1 MNRIKKICEKVF
13 SKFKYDYK
21 CAEDYCDN
29 CTIGAYVE
37 FIKDDNKYRI
47 HFDIDR
53 QTRAVTMSSYK
64 TLNEANLTKEV
75 IACCNMVTG
84 K

>member
-21 CAEDYCDN
+21 CDQDYCDN

-37 FIKDDNKYRI
+37 YIKDGNKYRI

-53 QTRAVTMSSYK
+53 QTRAVTMGNYK
-64 TLNEANLTKEV
+64 TLNEKNLTEEV
-75 IACCNMVTG
+75 IACRHKVTE